1 MCPAACVR
9 RKKKEETMN
18 PIELLKNGFDSFTKS
33 EQKAAAYILNDPK
46 VVLAESL
53 SIIAKKSGSSNAAL
67 VRLCQ
72 KLGFRGFSEFQ
83 FSMHRALISHE
94 TDPDGARIDSMQGIL
109 NLYTQ
114 YINQLPSFV
123 SQQELARMAQA
134 ICEANRISIW
144 GVNRTGQSARQ
155 LSNRLGRLGLF
166 NKVTEDFVVMHD
178 DANCLHKGDL
188 CILFTMFGRGRKDYD
203 QMMALLQERGCHT
216 VLVTMNPR
224 LPSARYA
231 DQVIALPCISRAS
244 ATNFFEDQIIVY
256 LFIELLLYEVAN
268 TYIEKE

>member
-1 MCPAACVR
+1 MCPAACLW
-9 RKKKEETMN
+9 RKRKEVTMS
-18 PIELLKNGFDSFTKS
+18 PIELLENGFESFTKS
-33 EQKAAAYILNDPK
+33 EQKAATYILKNPRA
-46 VVLAESL
+46 VLSESL
-53 SIIAKKSGSSNAAL
+53 SVIAKNSGSSNAAL

-94 TDPDGARIDSMQGIL
+94 TDPDGARIDNMQGIL
-109 NLYTQ
+109 NMYTQ

-123 SQQELARMAQA
+123 SQAELAQMAKA
-134 ICEANRISIW
+134 VCEANRICIW

-155 LSNRLGRLGLF
+155 LSHRLGRLGIF
-166 NKVTEDFVVMHD
+166 SKMTDDFVVMID
-178 DANCLHKGDL
+178 DANCMNKGDL

-203 QMMALLQERGCHT
+203 QMLATLRERGCQKI
-216 VLVTMNPR
+216 LVTMNPR
-224 LPSARYA
+224 LPLARYA
-231 DQVIALPCISRAS
+231 DQIISLPCISRAS